1 MKNAKQGMQDLQR
14 TLQSAG
20 KSFEDCD
27 AAVAEYARGLGQM
40 ETTSRTARGE
50 ISELSSAFI
59 ELSRVYGQMSDQE
72 KASPVGQA
80 LSKSLDELK
89 TRTVDAKAELGNLN
103 KQLETTSTESEST
116 GGILDKLAGKF
127 GLSGGEAL
135 KMGTAL
141 GAATTACKVA
151 KDAFMANESTVDEW
165 GRTVDSAK
173 SLYNGFLHAL
183 NTGDISGFLSRIDQ
197 IVSAA
202 RAAYNELDR
211 LGTMARIQAPKISA
225 QQTEN
230 ERFRLMLRTGRYI
243 APKDGRA
250 SAPGLTDGQ
259 VLTPQ
264 QMKVIEGQ
272 LTNGIKTV
280 TTLVG
285 NEVQQSGRAI
295 EAVYN
300 RWGAELGMSASEF
313 KAGTS
318 SMAEFDRRIAGYN
331 LYKQFEAQHTTK
343 TQVETGYLGGGTRTK
358 WVRDNARNPYEQ
370 YKGWGVFRVDGDR
383 YGELVSLMQQRD
395 QKAASAYSMMGQA
408 YQTMNRVE
416 GITARSIMGRGGG
429 GGGGSRGGG
438 TTTTTPQAVAGSI
451 DAQAKKVQELQK
463 AWRAAADD
471 DSRDKI
477 KTQLEAAQAELD
489 KMEGKVKAPE
499 GSLKALNEELS
510 KLQQEQQ
517 LVTTSDDWAAYD
529 KKIAA
534 VQKRIK
540 ELKGEMGEMVTGF
553 AGLTNNSLGAWMSGQ
568 QSSLNNAEIGSEE
581 YQALSANILDT
592 KTLQNLL
599 NTALKNDI
607 TISPDTLEDLWGRII
622 GGENI
627 PDEEWQKLVETIN
640 AAIADLDIKPLKI
653 DVESGAVTQE
663 AKQVSNSWRDAARA
677 VGAVGSALN
686 QLENPAAKVAGI
698 VGQAIANIALG
709 FAQATAKSSNLGI
722 FGWIAAIAG
731 GLGTM
736 ISTISAIKS
745 ATAGSYAEGG
755 IVPGNNYSDGL
766 IANVSSGELILN
778 RAQQDSVARQLTNGI
793 GGNLEL
799 SGVVTGEQLRLVLNN
814 NSRRRGRGEYVTTK

>member
-1 MKNAKQGMQDLQR
+1 
-14 TLQSAG
+14 
-20 KSFEDCD
+20 
-27 AAVAEYARGLGQM
+27 
-40 ETTSRTARGE
+40 
-50 ISELSSAFI
+50 
-59 ELSRVYGQMSDQE
+59 
-72 KASPVGQA
+72 
-80 LSKSLDELK
+80 
-89 TRTVDAKAELGNLN
+89 
-103 KQLETTSTESEST
+103 
-116 GGILDKLAGKF
+116 
-127 GLSGGEAL
+127 
-135 KMGTAL
+135 
-141 GAATTACKVA
+141 
-151 KDAFMANESTVDEW
+151 
-165 GRTVDSAK
+165 
-173 SLYNGFLHAL
+173 
-183 NTGDISGFLSRIDQ
+183 
-197 IVSAA
+197 
-202 RAAYNELDR
+202 
-211 LGTMARIQAPKISA
+211 
-225 QQTEN
+225 
-230 ERFRLMLRTGRYI
+230 
-243 APKDGRA
+243 
-250 SAPGLTDGQ
+250 
-259 VLTPQ
+259 
-264 QMKVIEGQ
+264 
-272 LTNGIKTV
+272 
-280 TTLVG
+280 
-285 NEVQQSGRAI
+285 
-295 EAVYN
+295 
-300 RWGAELGMSASEF
+300 
-313 KAGTS
+313 
-318 SMAEFDRRIAGYN
+318 
-331 LYKQFEAQHTTK
+331 
-343 TQVETGYLGGGTRTK
+343 
-358 WVRDNARNPYEQ
+358 
-370 YKGWGVFRVDGDR
+370 
-383 YGELVSLMQQRD
+383 
-395 QKAASAYSMMGQA
+395 
-408 YQTMNRVE
+408 
-416 GITARSIMGRGGG
+416 
-429 GGGGSRGGG
+429 
-438 TTTTTPQAVAGSI
+438 
-451 DAQAKKVQELQK
+451 
-463 AWRAAADD
+463 
-471 DSRDKI
+471 
-477 KTQLEAAQAELD
+477 
-489 KMEGKVKAPE
+489 
-499 GSLKALNEELS
+499 
-510 KLQQEQQ
+510 LQQEQQ

-568 QSSLNNAEIGSEE
+568 QSSLNNAEIGSEA

-640 AAIADLDIKPLKI
+640 ASIADLDIKPLKI

-709 FAQATAKSSNLGI
+709 FAQATAKSSSLGI

-814 NSRRRGRGEYVTTK
+814 NSRRRGKGEYVTTK